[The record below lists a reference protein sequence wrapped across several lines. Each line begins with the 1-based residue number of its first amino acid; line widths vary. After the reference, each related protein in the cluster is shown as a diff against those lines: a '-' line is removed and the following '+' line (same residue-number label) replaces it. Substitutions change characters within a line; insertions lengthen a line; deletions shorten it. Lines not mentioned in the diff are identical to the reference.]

1 MMTSDKRAN
10 NIALTQ
16 NLADAGYDSEEI
28 ERFLEMNRQGNKC
41 GQMRL
46 LTEHRKQ
53 LLDDVHAC
61 EKKISCLD
69 YLAYKIR
76 TDD

>member
-1 MMTSDKRAN
+1 MMTSDKRAE

-16 NLADAGYDSEEI
+16 NLAEAGYDGEEI
-28 ERFLEMNRQGNKC
+28 ERFLEMNRQGNKS
-41 GQMRL
+41 GQLRL

-53 LLDDVHAC
+53 LLAEVHAG

-76 TDD
+76 NND